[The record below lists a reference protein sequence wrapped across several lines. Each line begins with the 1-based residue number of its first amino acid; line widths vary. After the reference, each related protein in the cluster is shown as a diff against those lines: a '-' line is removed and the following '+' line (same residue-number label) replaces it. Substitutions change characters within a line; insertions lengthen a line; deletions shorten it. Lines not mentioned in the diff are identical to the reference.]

1 MSPTDVFL
9 RLLDLPDDPDMY
21 VDLRQVAVV
30 MLCLLDRLAS
40 PLQPDN
46 TAEKVRML
54 RLAAVNG
61 LVACRACGA
70 ESPYCQ

>member
-46 TAEKVRML
+46 TAEKVRRL
-54 RLAAVNG
+54 RLVVFAGV
-61 LVACRACGA
+61 LVCEGCVDN
-70 ESPYCQ
+70 STYWQ